1 MAVDRSLVRAVLWIG
16 LYLLL
21 VAAPLI
27 VLLTGEVPAGAGFW
41 WDFSMALGFA
51 AMAMLGVQ
59 FFLTARF
66 RRAAAPFGIDI
77 IYYFHRY
84 AALVAVGLVL
94 GHFLVIRIDN
104 VAALGAIDPR
114 HAPWYMTAGR
124 VALGLFLLVIVTSLW
139 RKPLRI
145 EYDRWRL
152 WHALLATTAF
162 LAAVGHIEG
171 VGHYINA
178 PWKRVL
184 WTAYTLSWV
193 GLIVYVRLLKPW
205 NTLRRPW
212 RVTGVRPERGN
223 AWTLALAPAGHAGL
237 RFAPGQFGWLTLGDS
252 PFHVREHP
260 FSFSSAADS
269 GRVEFTIKALGDFT
283 RTIKDMRPGTLAY
296 LDGPYGVFSIDRH
309 PDAPGCVLIAGGVG
323 IAPIM
328 SMLRTA
334 AARNDRRPFV
344 LIYANNS
351 WEDVIFRED
360 IEALRDHL
368 DLKLVHVLANP
379 PPDWQGERGR
389 IDTALLDRHLPAD
402 RRDLEYFLCGPE
414 PMTDA
419 AQRGLRT
426 LGVSLSRIHFE
437 LFDMV

>member
-1 MAVDRSLVRAVLWIG
+1 MPDRAFGRAALWVGI
-16 LYLLL
+16 YLLL
-21 VAAPLI
+21 VAAPLLA
-27 VLLTGEVPAGAGFW
+27 LLTGDVPTGAGFW

-51 AMAMLGVQ
+51 GMAMLGVQ
-59 FFLTARF
+59 FALTARF

-84 AALVAVGLVL
+84 AALVALGLVL
-94 GHFLVIRIDN
+94 VHFLVIRIDN

-114 HAPWYMTAGR
+114 QAPWYMTAGR
-124 VALGLFLLVIVTSLW
+124 VALVLFLVVVVTSLW

-145 EYDRWRL
+145 DYDRWRL

-178 PWKRVL
+178 PWKRAL
-184 WTAYTLSWV
+184 WTAYTLSWM
-193 GLIVYVRLLKPW
+193 GLIVYVRLVKPW
-205 NTLRRPW
+205 RMLRRPW
-212 RVTGVRPERGN
+212 QVTEVRPERGN
-223 AWTLALAPAGHAGL
+223 AWTLALAPTGHAGL

-260 FSFSSAADS
+260 FSFSSDADS

-283 RTIKDMRPGTLAY
+283 RTIKDVRPGTTAY
-296 LDGPYGVFSIDRH
+296 LDGPYGVFSTDRH
-309 PDAPGCVLIAGGVG
+309 AKAPGFVFIAGGVG
-323 IAPIM
+323 SAPII

-334 AARNDRRPFV
+334 AARGEWRPLV
-344 LIYANNS
+344 LIYANDC
-351 WEDVIFRED
+351 WDDVIFREELD
-360 IEALRDHL
+360 ALCGRL
-368 DLKLVHVLANP
+368 DLKLVHVLADP
-379 PPDWQGERGR
+379 SPDWQGERGWV
-389 IDTALLDRHLPAD
+389 DAALLDRHLPAN
-402 RRDLEYFLCGPE
+402 RRSLDYFLCGPA

-419 AQRGLRT
+419 AQSGLHG
-426 LGVSLSRIHFE
+426 LGVPLARIHFE

>member
-1 MAVDRSLVRAVLWIG
+1 MPDRTVIRAALWIG

-21 VAAPLI
+21 VAAPLL
-27 VLLTGEVPAGAGFW
+27 VLLTGRVPAGSGFW

-51 AMAMLGVQ
+51 GMAMLGVQ
-59 FFLTARF
+59 FALTARF

-77 IYYFHRY
+77 IYRFHRY
-84 AALVAVGLVL
+84 AALVALGLVL
-94 GHFLVIRIDN
+94 THFLVIRIDN
-104 VAALGAIDPR
+104 VTALGAIDPR
-114 HAPWYMTAGR
+114 QAPWYMTAGR
-124 VALGLFLLVIVTSLW
+124 VALVLFFFVVVTSLW

-152 WHALLATTAF
+152 WHALAATTAF
-162 LAAVGHIEG
+162 LAAVVHIEG

-193 GLIVYVRLLKPW
+193 GLIVHVRLVKPW
-205 NTLRRPW
+205 RMQSRPW
-212 RVTGVRPERGN
+212 QVTEVRPERGN
-223 AWTLALAPAGHAGL
+223 AWTLALAPVGHAGL

-283 RTIKDMRPGTLAY
+283 RTIKDVQPGTRAY
-296 LDGPYGVFSIDRH
+296 LDGPYGVFSTDRY
-309 PDAPGCVLIAGGVG
+309 PEAPGFVFIAGGVG
-323 IAPIM
+323 IAPMM

-334 AARNDRRPFV
+334 AARGDHRPFV
-344 LIYANNS
+344 LICANNRCN
-351 WEDVIFRED
+351 DVIFREEID
-360 IEALRDHL
+360 ALRGRL
-368 DLKLVHVLANP
+368 DLKVVHVLADP
-379 PPDWQGERGR
+379 PPDWTGERAW

-402 RRDLEYFLCGPE
+402 RCNPEYFLCGPG

-426 LGVSLSRIHFE
+426 LGVPLARIHFE